1 MRPTRT
7 RRSGARS
14 SSSRPT
20 RPALGWLASQDV
32 CVYNPVAQNTR
43 EGSVLQ
49 RVLSRLDIM
58 REQVGDGRVYDVID
72 EWLEGVP
79 LVALMEKA
87 IAADAPRSTW

>member
-1 MRPTRT
+1 M
-7 RRSGARS
+7 
-14 SSSRPT
+14 
-20 RPALGWLASQDV
+20 
-32 CVYNPVAQNTR
+32 YNPVAQNTR

-72 EWLEGVP
+72 EWLEGAP
-79 LVALMEKA
+79 LIALMEKA